1 MGIPLPTGSPTY
13 CDHGN
18 AIKIAEK
25 KNITVSLGVLLI
37 LYEYYFL
44 KKFVRD

>member
-1 MGIPLPTGSPTY
+1 VVVVAVGYGDSSSYWLY

-25 KNITVSLGVLLI
+25 KNTTVS
-37 LYEYYFL
+37 YEYYFL